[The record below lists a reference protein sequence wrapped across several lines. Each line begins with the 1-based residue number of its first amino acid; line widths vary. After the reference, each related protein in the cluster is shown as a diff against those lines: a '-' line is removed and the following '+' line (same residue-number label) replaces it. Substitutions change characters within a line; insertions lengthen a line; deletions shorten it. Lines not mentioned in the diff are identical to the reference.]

1 MIVLWLHQLPGYV
14 QFILSLVMLDWLFFQ
29 CWYAQHVLLN
39 RLNREDEAA

>member
-1 MIVLWLHQLPGYV
+1 MTVPAVWFRHLPSYV

-39 RLNREDEAA
+39 REDEAA